1 MPRKVDLRGISGLFG
16 SQLETLVKRTTK
28 QLQDELKT
36 RRPPIGT
43 PEVSGVLAGSWQV
56 NFDDIA
62 KERGQYIGRVFSNL
76 DYAEAV
82 TYGTPDSLPPS
93 WKGEYAPGRT
103 NKTTGTPA
111 VRQGYPDLIAKDLEK
126 YVRSEWRR
134 IVAED

>member
-1 MPRKVDLRGISGLFG
+1 MPRKVDLSGISGLMG
-16 SQLETLVKRTTK
+16 NQLEKLVKRTTK

-36 RRPPIGT
+36 RRPPVGT

-56 NFDDIA
+56 SFDG
-62 KERGQYIGRVFSNL
+62 KYVGRVFSNL

-93 WKGEYAPGRT
+93 WQGEYKPAGT
-103 NKTTGTPA
+103 NKTTGTKP
-111 VRQGYPDLIAKDLEK
+111 VVQGYPDLIAKDLEK
-126 YVRSEWRR
+126 YVRSEWRS

>member
-1 MPRKVDLRGISGLFG
+1 MARNIDLSQIPGLCEDKVER
-16 SQLETLVKRTTK
+16 LVQRTTK

-62 KERGQYIGRVFSNL
+62 KERGQYVGRVFSNL

-93 WKGEYAPGRT
+93 WKGEYAPGRS

>member
-1 MPRKVDLRGISGLFG
+1 MPRNIDLSQIPGLCEDKVER
-16 SQLETLVKRTTK
+16 LVQRTTK

-43 PEVSGVLAGSWQV
+43 PEVSGVLAGSWQIS
-56 NFDDIA
+56 FDN
-62 KERGQYIGRVFSNL
+62 KYVGRVFSNL

-93 WKGEYAPGRT
+93 WKGEYAPGRS

-111 VRQGYPDLIAKDLEK
+111 VRQGYPDLIAKDLEQ

>member
-1 MPRKVDLRGISGLFG
+1 MPRKVDLSGISGLMG
-16 SQLETLVKRTTK
+16 DQLEKLVKRTTK

-43 PEVSGVLAGSWQV
+43 PEVSGVLAGSWQIS
-56 NFDDIA
+56 FDS
-62 KERGQYIGRVFSNL
+62 KYVGRVFSNL

-93 WKGEYAPGRT
+93 WQGDYAPGRT
-103 NKTTGTPA
+103 NKTTGTAA

>member
-16 SQLETLVKRTTK
+16 SQLERLVKRTTK

-36 RRPPIGT
+36 RRPPVGT

-62 KERGQYIGRVFSNL
+62 KERGQYIGRVFSNV

-93 WKGEYAPGRT
+93 WQGEYKPAGT
-103 NKTTGTPA
+103 DKTTGTKP
-111 VRQGYPDLIAKDLEK
+111 VTQGYPDLIVKDLEK
-126 YVRSEWRR
+126 YVRSEWRS

>member
-1 MPRKVDLRGISGLFG
+1 M
-16 SQLETLVKRTTK
+16 
-28 QLQDELKT
+28 
-36 RRPPIGT
+36 
-43 PEVSGVLAGSWQV
+43 LAGSWQISLDNKYV
-56 NFDDIA
+56 
-62 KERGQYIGRVFSNL
+62 GRVFSNL

-93 WKGEYAPGRT
+93 WKGEYAPGRS

-111 VRQGYPDLIAKDLEK
+111 VRKGYPDLIAKELEQ

>member
-1 MPRKVDLRGISGLFG
+1 MPRKVDLSGISGLMG
-16 SQLETLVKRTTK
+16 DQLEKLVKRTTK

-43 PEVSGVLAGSWQV
+43 PEVSGVLAGSWQIS
-56 NFDDIA
+56 FDN
-62 KERGQYIGRVFSNL
+62 KYVGRVFSNL

-103 NKTTGTPA
+103 NKTTGTAA

>member
-1 MPRKVDLRGISGLFG
+1 MPRKVDLSGISGLMG
-16 SQLETLVKRTTK
+16 NQLEKLVKRTTK

-36 RRPPIGT
+36 RRPPVGT

-56 NFDDIA
+56 SFDG
-62 KERGQYIGRVFSNL
+62 KYVGRVFSNL

-93 WKGEYAPGRT
+93 WQGEYKPAGT
-103 NKTTGTPA
+103 NKTTGTKPVA
-111 VRQGYPDLIAKDLEK
+111 QGYPDLIAKDLEK
-126 YVRSEWRR
+126 YVRSEWRS

>member
-1 MPRKVDLRGISGLFG
+1 MPRKVDLSGISGLMG
-16 SQLETLVKRTTK
+16 NQLERLVKRTTK

-43 PEVSGVLAGSWQV
+43 PEVSGVLAGSWQIS
-56 NFDDIA
+56 FDN
-62 KERGQYIGRVFSNL
+62 KYVGRVSSNL

-111 VRQGYPDLIAKDLEK
+111 VRQGYPDLIVKDLEK